1 MFVDGIGWGPDDAS
15 RNPFARAT
23 LPHLAALLGRRPVGV
38 PGGTAA
44 FAGPGALALDASMG
58 VAGMPQ
64 SGTGQGAL
72 ITGRNVARLV
82 GGHSGPFPTAAV
94 QAILASDSL
103 WRDAVRRDQAAALAT
118 AYPARIV
125 DRVARGGGRLSSIAR
140 AAVQA
145 GVPMRGPDDA
155 AAGAAVPPFLGPP
168 ARAPNGR
175 PVVADPFAAGR
186 ALAAVAAAHVITVY
200 EHFAT
205 DVAGHRRDM
214 GAAVDALERL
224 DALIGGI
231 LSRWSERDLLVL
243 MSDHGNLEDLSTHH
257 HTDAPAIGA
266 WRGPPAGGPLAAV
279 HDVAPAIRGSLGWS
293 APTESSAPTS

>member
-1 MFVDGIGWGPDDAS
+1 MDGIGWGPGDAD
-15 RNPFARAT
+15 RNPFARAE
-23 LPHLAALLGRRPVGV
+23 LPHLAVLLGRRPVAWRDGSAADA
-38 PGGTAA
+38 GG
-44 FAGPGALALDASMG
+44 GALALDASMG
-58 VAGMPQ
+58 VAGTPQ

-94 QAILASDSL
+94 QSILASDSL
-103 WRDAVRRDQAAALAT
+103 WRDAVRRGQAAALAT
-118 AYPARIV
+118 AYPARII
-125 DRVARGGGRLSSIAR
+125 DRVAGGGGRLSSIAR

-145 GVPMRGPDDA
+145 GIPLRGPADA
-155 AAGAAVPPFLGPP
+155 AAGAAVPPFLGPS
-168 ARAPNGR
+168 ARAMHGR

-186 ALAAVAAAHVITVY
+186 ALAAVAAANVVTVY

-231 LSRWSERDLLVL
+231 LSRWPERDVLVL

-266 WRGPPAGGPLAAV
+266 WRGPAVGAPPAAV
-279 HDVAPAIRGSLGWS
+279 HDVAPAIREALGWS
-293 APTESSAPTS
+293 APVLQPAP